1 MRPEARRR
9 SDGTFAPAP
18 TAAAQSIRRRSAAFA
33 GAQGHT
39 RALAMPTVARVVA
52 LAVCLLPCAC
62 GAPAEPP
69 PPLERA
75 PTPVR
80 GTFAEADRAEPPAA
94 GEPAAKD
101 AGRVTDDWLAT
112 FGDARLS
119 ALVDEAQRN
128 NPDLAAAVARRD
140 RALAQ
145 AGFAD
150 SAFAPKVDAAFG
162 ASRRDS
168 GTPAGPADRFD
179 LGLSISWEIDVWG
192 RIAKAS
198 AAAAADV
205 VAAAADLEYARQSIA
220 ARTAQAWFLA
230 IAGREQIALEQ
241 SLVAQRERLLRITGS
256 RVEVGE
262 AKPTDLDLAEGQ
274 TAAARDAVLAAR
286 GGVDAALRS
295 LEALLGRYPA
305 ADVETGASLP
315 PLPPP
320 PPVGLPS
327 ELLERR
333 PDVVAA
339 DRRVAAA
346 FQRVGAAKAAK
357 LPRVAL
363 TAGGGTASGDLSS
376 LLDPKQAVWN
386 LGANLLGPLFDG
398 GEREAQVR
406 IAQATEQEALATYV
420 KVAQRAFLEVETA
433 LGNERVL
440 RAREVELADAA
451 RRLLRARDAAEAR
464 YAEGEAS
471 ILDVDQI
478 HTDHA
483 RAARALLQ
491 VRQELLQQ
499 RLNLHLAL
507 GGSFAARPTTPSP
520 ESKQ

>member
-1 MRPEARRR
+1 
-9 SDGTFAPAP
+9 
-18 TAAAQSIRRRSAAFA
+18 
-33 GAQGHT
+33 
-39 RALAMPTVARVVA
+39 MPTVARVVA

-128 NPDLAAAVARRD
+128 NPDLAAAVARRE

-406 IAQATEQEALATYV
+406 IAQATEQEALANYV

>member
-1 MRPEARRR
+1 M
-9 SDGTFAPAP
+9 P
-18 TAAAQSIRRRSAAFA
+18 TAVRS
-33 GAQGHT
+33 
-39 RALAMPTVARVVA
+39 LA

-62 GAPAEPP
+62 SAPSELPPNGARPE
-69 PPLERA
+69 
-75 PTPVR
+75 VQSR
-80 GTFAEADRAEPPAA
+80 GTFAEADRTKPLAEDPGKVA
-94 GEPAAKD
+94 
-101 AGRVTDDWLAT
+101 DDWLAT
-112 FGDARLS
+112 FGDARLT
-119 ALVDEAQRN
+119 ALVEEAQRN
-128 NPDLAAAVARRD
+128 NPDLAAAAARRD

-145 AGFAD
+145 AGLAD
-150 SAFAPKVDAAFG
+150 SAFSPKVDAALG

-179 LGLSISWEIDVWG
+179 LGLSVSWEVDVWG
-192 RIAKAS
+192 RLAKTSS
-198 AAAAADV
+198 AAAADA

-230 IAGREQIALEQ
+230 VAGRALVALEQ
-241 SLVAQRERLLRITGS
+241 DLATQRERVLRITRS
-256 RVEVGE
+256 RLDVGE

-274 TAAARDAVLAAR
+274 TASSRDAVLAAR

-305 ADVETGASLP
+305 ADVETGAELP
-315 PLPPP
+315 PLPPS

-346 FQRVGAAKAAK
+346 FERVGAAKAAK
-357 LPRVAL
+357 LPRLAL
-363 TAGGGTASGDLSS
+363 TAGGGTASEGLAS

-398 GEREAQVR
+398 GERDAQVR
-406 IAQATEQEALATYV
+406 IAQANEQAALADYV

-440 RAREVELADAA
+440 RAREVELADATI
-451 RRLLRARDAAEAR
+451 RLRRARDAAELR
-464 YAEGEAS
+464 YREGDAT

-507 GGSFAARPTTPSP
+507 GGSFAVRETPSP
-520 ESKQ
+520 TQTK